1 MVKKKKL
8 KNRRWFKVLLF
19 IIKIPYFIVK
29 YLYEGIKYIV
39 NLFQKKRKKIKVE
52 KKRKR
57 RYPKY
62 KKFEVIKKE
71 KGSFEKLEKSFLKDK
86 GKIGIILGGRGSG
99 KTAMGIK
106 LLENIYAKT
115 KKKCF
120 SIGMKKE
127 DLPSW
132 IKSIENPE
140 EIENNSFVLV
150 DEGGVLFSS
159 RKSMSN
165 ANKVLSDL
173 ILLSRHKG
181 INILFISQNSSN
193 LEVTAEQLDGTG
205 NELVIEIYNNGTI
218 VSEKT
223 GGGVGGS
230 VSISISESGIDFDE
244 IVVVNDGTEEN
255 PRQRHVCTESRR
267 RITEC
272 RCLPG
277 IVHRQLCHTGNGGE
291 HGG

>member
-193 LEVTAEQLDGTG
+193 LEVNILRQADFMILKPSSLLQKNFERKIVQK
-205 NELVIEIYNNGTI
+205 IY
-218 VSEKT
+218 EKT
-223 GGGVGGS
+223 EKDFKKLKGKSKEGLTYIYSDEFRGF
-230 VSISISESGIDFDE
+230 ISNPLPSFWEESLSKSFK
-244 IVVVNDGTEEN
+244 
-255 PRQRHVCTESRR
+255 
-267 RITEC
+267 
-272 RCLPG
+272 
-277 IVHRQLCHTGNGGE
+277 
-291 HGG
+291 